1 MTIDNVS
8 FIIIALNEEY
18 AIKKCL
24 SAISR
29 MPLRNC
35 EVICVDSGSSDN
47 TLEEM
52 LSFKDNI
59 HNFQIY
65 QLRGDVNAAIA
76 RNVGIKNALKKY
88 IFFLDGDTEVEHD
101 FICSAITKM
110 EKKGYAAIA
119 GDLEEYQYSSA
130 YKRVLRRIESRFSIL
145 EEKDIYFSGG
155 NFIARSDVID
165 DIGLFNENLIRNQD
179 YDYTLRLSS
188 KYKMGAIPYIM
199 CIHHTIPYDD
209 KNRIRE
215 AILNKYGL
223 YIGRTLRNNI
233 RSNVKGVLSALR
245 AQAGH
250 TFGVFFYLLSSL
262 IIVLLETTLML
273 LIPAIFIADIMY
285 GMIQK
290 KNIYHRLVLHYIEP
304 LFLIKGFLFFKSKK
318 CHYKVMKVYPDE
330 IFQQLPKNC

>member
-1 MTIDNVS
+1 MTVEDLS
-8 FIIIALNEEY
+8 FVVIAFNEEY
-18 AIKKCL
+18 TIKKCL
-24 SAISR
+24 SSITK
-29 MPLRNC
+29 MTLRNC
-35 EVICVDSGSSDN
+35 EVICVDSNSSDN
-47 TLEEM
+47 TLNVM
-52 LSFKDNI
+52 LSFKDSFDDFTI
-59 HNFQIY
+59 FQI
-65 QLRGDVNAAIA
+65 RGDVNAAIA
-76 RNVGIKNALKKY
+76 RNVGIKNAHKKY
-88 IFFLDGDTEVEHD
+88 IFFVDGDTEVEHD

-119 GDLEEYQYSSA
+119 GDLVEYQYSSA
-130 YKRVLRRIESRFSIL
+130 YNRVLRRIESRFSIL

-155 NFIARSDVID
+155 NFVAKRDAIN

-285 GMIQK
+285 GMIRK

-330 IFQQLPKNC
+330 TFQQLSKNC

>member
-76 RNVGIKNALKKY
+76 RNVGIKNAHKKY
-88 IFFLDGDTEVEHD
+88 ICFVDGDTEIQHD

-110 EKKGYAAIA
+110 EKNGYAAIT
-119 GDLEEYQYSSA
+119 GDLAEYQYSSA
-130 YKRVLRRIESRFSIL
+130 YKTVLKIIEKRFSIL
-145 EEKDIYFSGG
+145 KEKDIYFSGG
-155 NFIARSDVID
+155 NFIARRDVID
-165 DIGLFNENLIRNQD
+165 DIGLFNESLINNQD

-188 KYKMGAIPYIM
+188 RYKMGAIPLIM
-199 CIHHTIPYDD
+199 GIHHTIPYDD

-215 AILNKYGL
+215 AIVNKHAL
-223 YIGRTLRNNI
+223 YFGRTVRNNI
-233 RSNVKGVLSALR
+233 KGNVKGVLFALKNR
-245 AQAGH
+245 TGH

-318 CHYKVMKVYPDE
+318 CHYKIMKVYPDE
-330 IFQQLPKNC
+330 TFQQLSENC